1 MLVHS
6 FYLLAVRSKI
16 VYVAVSR
23 SSQKRNAIAGRM
35 AAKWQKIASNRF
47 LLWIWLQKA
56 PGQDLA

>member
-6 FYLLAVRSKI
+6 FCLLAVRSKI

-23 SSQKRNAIAGRM
+23 SPQKRNAIAGRM
-35 AAKWQKIASNRF
+35 AAKWQKIASNLPR
-47 LLWIWLQKA
+47 IWLQKA